1 MQAVAPINSLKTRA
15 NDLPSGAFKSQGSA
29 AAGSHTAA
37 SAAARFERTIDMNDH
52 DASSDEHLI
61 QPDLDDR
68 ENFPDTGTEA
78 EPDTAV
84 KDEPDAGESPLG

>member
-1 MQAVAPINSLKTRA
+1 
-15 NDLPSGAFKSQGSA
+15 
-29 AAGSHTAA
+29 
-37 SAAARFERTIDMNDH
+37 MNDH